1 MYCVQSCT
9 AVATAARR
17 GSPTK
22 VGKSVLTGLLLKN
35 AGPFVSLD
43 GHRNS
48 DAVGIGSSAAAA
60 AALLFAA
67 AAAAAGGCREVAS
80 PELEP
85 ACDERLLLL
94 LA

>member
-1 MYCVQSCT
+1 
-9 AVATAARR
+9 
-17 GSPTK
+17 
-22 VGKSVLTGLLLKN
+22 LKN

-60 AALLFAA
+60 AALFAA
-67 AAAAAGGCREVAS
+67 TATAAGGCREVAS
-80 PELEP
+80 AELEP

>member
-1 MYCVQSCT
+1 M
-9 AVATAARR
+9 
-17 GSPTK
+17 
-22 VGKSVLTGLLLKN
+22 LTGLLLKN